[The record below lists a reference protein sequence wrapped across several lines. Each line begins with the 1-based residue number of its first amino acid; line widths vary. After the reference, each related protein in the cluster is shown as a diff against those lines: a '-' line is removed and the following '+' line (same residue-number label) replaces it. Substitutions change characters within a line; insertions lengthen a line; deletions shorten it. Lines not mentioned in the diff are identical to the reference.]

1 MKYSWFTHAR
11 RRIDMNKY
19 MVTLEGKENRI
30 VDATHEE
37 EVWEMLTNSDC
48 EDCNIWIEDHASEI
62 SITEIEGE

>member
-1 MKYSWFTHAR
+1 
-11 RRIDMNKY
+11 MNKY

-62 SITEIEGE
+62 RITEIEGE